1 MVEYKLDV
9 SQYCTENSIF
19 VFSKEQCSLLD
30 SYSVVIKFYVMGSS
44 FYIKPSEL
52 FKCATGHYD
61 FYWIFKNEDDAM
73 MVRLSL

>member
-52 FKCATGHYD
+52 FISAKHCD
-61 FYWIFKNEDDAM
+61 FYWVFENEDDAM